1 VIRPLATFIHA
12 LDAARTAG
20 TLARTVRVL
29 ARQLDNAH
37 LLAASEE
44 ARADRAE
51 LRVAELEAQTRDW
64 AELSGE
70 LAREQPTADP
80 LPSVLDAGEAPIPL
94 IEPPPRIASR
104 SVRYE
109 AVMRRSDEINAGT
122 DDPPPTR
129 PSERTAT
136 RTT

>member
-1 VIRPLATFIHA
+1 MKKLLAILLLA
-12 LDAARTAG
+12 LSLPALAATEVAGVKFDDQTRVGSGETVVNGAGLRKKAFFKVYAMALYLPAKHGEAEAVLLCGRCTCKAEAEEAARATAV
-20 TLARTVRVL
+20 T
-29 ARQLDNAH
+29 
-37 LLAASEE
+37 E
-44 ARADRAE
+44 
-51 LRVAELEAQTRDW
+51 
-64 AELSGE
+64 
-70 LAREQPTADP
+70 
-80 LPSVLDAGEAPIPL
+80 